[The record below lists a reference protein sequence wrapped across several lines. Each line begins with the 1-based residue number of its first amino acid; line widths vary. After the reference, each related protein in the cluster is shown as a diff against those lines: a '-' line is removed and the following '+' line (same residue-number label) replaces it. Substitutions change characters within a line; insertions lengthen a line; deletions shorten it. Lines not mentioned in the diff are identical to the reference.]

1 MRQILVG
8 SILLSTVLSS
18 QAVTLGRHSGAAVIG
33 RGLDVRVQ
41 ALVGPDE
48 DASTLCIQ
56 AEVFFGDA
64 LVSPASVRTST
75 QRSAPDAETSVRI
88 QTTQP
93 VNEPVVTVLVRA
105 GCTMPFS
112 RRYVL
117 LADPLS
123 EPAVGAAP
131 ASTETGGSA
140 RATISSLPAVPR
152 SGVGAPSASPAAS
165 AGGRGAETAPVAGPQ
180 AAGAAPLPRAAAS
193 RSRPPSVVRKP
204 AVAAP
209 QAAVP
214 RLQLDPVDL
223 SLSIERD
230 PVLKLSLSLLSEPTT
245 SEETRAAAG
254 LLVHVLR

>member
-75 QRSAPDAETSVRI
+75 QRSAPNAETSVRI

-131 ASTETGGSA
+131 APTETGGSA
-140 RATISSLPAVPR
+140 RATISS
-152 SGVGAPSASPAAS
+152 
-165 AGGRGAETAPVAGPQ
+165 
-180 AAGAAPLPRAAAS
+180 
-193 RSRPPSVVRKP
+193 
-204 AVAAP
+204 
-209 QAAVP
+209 
-214 RLQLDPVDL
+214 
-223 SLSIERD
+223 
-230 PVLKLSLSLLSEPTT
+230 
-245 SEETRAAAG
+245 
-254 LLVHVLR
+254 

>member
-1 MRQILVG
+1 M
-8 SILLSTVLSS
+8 
-18 QAVTLGRHSGAAVIG
+18 
-33 RGLDVRVQ
+33 Q

-152 SGVGAPSASPAAS
+152 SGEGAPSASPAAS
-165 AGGRGAETAPVAGPQ
+165 ASGRGAEAAPVAGPQ

-193 RSRPPSVVRKP
+193 RSVVRKP
-204 AVAAP
+204 AVVAP

-230 PVLKLSLSLLSEPTT
+230 PVLKLSLSMLSEPTT

-254 LLVHVLR
+254 LLWKAINASPEEILRDAQKLSVLEAESKGLR